1 MNQTT
6 AYISAGVGA
15 ALAASALLVRYRT
28 GKTERDHPP
37 TGRFL
42 EVDGVRLHYIDRGDG
57 EPLVLLHGNG
67 TMIDDMTLSGLVD
80 LAAKR
85 YRVIVFD
92 RPGFGYS
99 ARPSHITWTP
109 QAQARLFR
117 QALRQL
123 GVERPI
129 VLGHSWGTLV
139 ALALA
144 LDNPTYVRSLV
155 LVSGYYFPTLRLD
168 VPLFSVPA
176 IPILGHVLRHSISP
190 WLGRLMWPAVR
201 RKLFGP
207 PPVPKR
213 FDAFP
218 VWMTLRPSQLRAAAS
233 ETALMIGAARALSR
247 RYSELEMPVVICTGR
262 DDRLVKKRQSER
274 LHKALPYSELSVVPG
289 MGHMIHHLV
298 PDDVMAAIDEAA
310 RLLTAQKM
318 TARGLEDEKRP
329 GAPHR
334 YRARRVSSAPKVCE
348 QTRRILQELCAS

>member
-1 MNQTT
+1 MN
-6 AYISAGVGA
+6 
-15 ALAASALLVRYRT
+15 
-28 GKTERDHPP
+28 PP
-37 TGRFL
+37 TGKFL
-42 EVDGVRLHYIDRGDG
+42 QIDGARLHYIDRGDG

-92 RPGFGYS
+92 RPGFGHS
-99 ARPSHITWTP
+99 TRPSNITWTP
-109 QAQARLFR
+109 QAQARVLR

-168 VPLFSVPA
+168 VPLASVPA
-176 IPILGHVLRHSISP
+176 IPVLGHLLRHSVFP
-190 WLGRLMWPAVR
+190 WLGRLKWPLIR
-201 RKLFGP
+201 RKIFGP

-218 VWMTLRPSQLRAAAS
+218 VWMTLRPSQLGAAAA
-233 ETALMIGAARALSR
+233 EAALMIRAAKTLRD
-247 RYSELEMPVVICTGR
+247 RYSELEIPVVICTGLN
-262 DDRLVKKRQSER
+262 DRLVSKRQSER
-274 LHKALPYSELSVVPG
+274 LHEAVPHSELVVVPG

-298 PDDVMAAIDEAA
+298 PDAVMGAIDAA
-310 RLLTAQKM
+310 ATQ
-318 TARGLEDEKRP
+318 
-329 GAPHR
+329 
-334 YRARRVSSAPKVCE
+334 RVSAQRKHTAESLASTNKPKP
-348 QTRRILQELCAS
+348 TD

>member
-1 MNQTT
+1 MKLFRSSTINGPFTPRSMF
-6 AYISAGVGA
+6 AVAGVGA
-15 ALAASALLVRYRT
+15 ALAASALLVRHRT
-28 GKTERDHPP
+28 RKTERAHPP
-37 TGRFL
+37 LGRFL

-92 RPGFGYS
+92 RPGFGHS
-99 ARPSHITWTP
+99 ARPGNVTWTP
-109 QAQARLFR
+109 QAQARLLR

-123 GVERPI
+123 GVVRPI

-144 LDNPTYVRSLV
+144 LDYPASVRSLV

-190 WLGRLMWPAVR
+190 WLGRLLWPAAR

-207 PPVPKR
+207 PPVPKG

-218 VWMTLRPSQLRAAAS
+218 VWMTLRPSQLRAAAG

-247 RYSELEMPVVICTGR
+247 RYSELEMPVVICTGEN
-262 DDRLVKKRQSER
+262 DRLVKKRQSER
-274 LHKALPYSELSVVPG
+274 LHKALPDSELSVVPG

-298 PDDVMAAIDEAA
+298 PDDVMAAIDVAA
-310 RLLTAQKM
+310 RQSALVKTKGVGI
-318 TARGLEDEKRP
+318 RDGF
-329 GAPHR
+329 
-334 YRARRVSSAPKVCE
+334 RAAVS
-348 QTRRILQELCAS
+348 TI